1 MKLVT
6 ADADE
11 NFAAYIYELTRD
23 LNRRREEL
31 FRREQELAEEA
42 KAIRD
47 ATTGGGSSQSAL
59 WK

>member
-1 MKLVT
+1 MKTVT
-6 ADADE
+6 ADTE
-11 NFAAYIYELTRD
+11 ESFTGYIYELTRD

-47 ATTGGGSSQSAL
+47 ATTGGPSSQPAL